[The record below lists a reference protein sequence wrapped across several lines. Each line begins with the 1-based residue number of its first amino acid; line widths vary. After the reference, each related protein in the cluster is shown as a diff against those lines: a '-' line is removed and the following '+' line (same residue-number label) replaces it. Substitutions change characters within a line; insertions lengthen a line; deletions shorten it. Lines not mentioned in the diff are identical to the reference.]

1 MRLRLQQAEET
12 GGSAEVETCQTHI
25 ERPVEI
31 ITVSPTDDQT
41 FNAGAYESSGKVG
54 VLRVFRSLAV
64 DFPGTFGRIW
74 LRRPRLVLASS
85 GMHREQLAVRSGIKQ
100 YQADQARGYHR
111 FLLRRNIHRLEK
123 GLIMWPRRSEFGADY
138 IGVTVAAVVRVYG
151 ESAPLQSDAERQWVL
166 GVLTSYFEVTRQS
179 TSPSIRAAES
189 KFLECF
195 SPANS
200 GDELAIPHRHV
211 IEGSGIDIDSLRRL
225 AVGRRSVRWYE
236 NKSVDRSVVDRAI
249 EIASESPTACNRA
262 PYRFEIIDSDSGVQ
276 SVAECA
282 MGTGGY
288 AHQIPSIVVVVG
300 DLSAFFHER
309 DRHLIYIDSSLAAM
323 AFVLGLEVQG
333 VASCMIN
340 WPDIPERDARMHKL
354 LGLANTERVIML
366 IAYGYADSERLVPFS
381 AKGSLDE
388 IRSFGRI

>member
-1 MRLRLQQAEET
+1 M
-12 GGSAEVETCQTHI
+12 
-25 ERPVEI
+25 
-31 ITVSPTDDQT
+31 
-41 FNAGAYESSGKVG
+41 Y
-54 VLRVFRSLAV
+54 
-64 DFPGTFGRIW
+64 
-74 LRRPRLVLASS
+74 
-85 GMHREQLAVRSGIKQ
+85 REQLAVRSGVKQ
-100 YQADQARGYHR
+100 YHADQARGHHR

-138 IGVTVAAVVRVYG
+138 IGVTVAAAVRVYG
-151 ESAPLQSDAERQWVL
+151 GSAPLQNDAERQWVL
-166 GVLTSYFEVTRQS
+166 GVLTSYFDATRQS
-179 TSPSIRAAES
+179 TSPSIRSAES
-189 KFLECF
+189 TFLECIG
-195 SPANS
+195 PGNS
-200 GDELAIPHRHV
+200 GDTFSGPHRHV
-211 IEGSGIDIDSLRRL
+211 IDVEGSGIDIDSLRRL
-225 AVGRRSVRWYE
+225 AVGRRSVRWFE

-340 WPDIPERDARMHKL
+340 WADIPERDARIRKL

-366 IAYGYADSERLVPFS
+366 IAYGYADSERLVALS
-381 AKGSLDE
+381 SKGSIDE